1 MVPEA
6 CFFLQESL
14 CLQGEAAQGAVTTKG
29 EGAMAFL
36 TEPAERYQASYLE
49 ALQEFQ
55 AEGRHLEPPLEE
67 IAADFARFVQH
78 LRELADHTK
87 LKPGWVP
94 GSDFWLIDGSD
105 YIGSA
110 VNIASRVADAATAGQ
125 ILLTATT
132 TQRIEAHGI
141 AAQEVGARLLRGVD
155 EPVNLYRVV
164 EVREE
169 RDPMCGKIVAMDG
182 ALRLANVDGE
192 IFFCSQE
199 CLVAYLDPS
208 PTDSDARH

>member
-1 MVPEA
+1 M
-6 CFFLQESL
+6 
-14 CLQGEAAQGAVTTKG
+14 QGEAAQGAVTTKD

-36 TEPAERYQASYLE
+36 TEPSERYQASYLE

-105 YIGSA
+105 YIGRLSLRHEL
-110 VNIASRVADAATAGQ
+110 NEHLLQMGGHIGYEIRPSRRRQGYGKLILKYGLDRAKTFGLERV
-125 ILLTATT
+125 LLTCDEDNLGS
-132 TQRIEAHGI
+132 RKIIESQGGMLENI
-141 AAQEVGARLLRGVD
+141 IELERW
-155 EPVNLYRVV
+155 PVPVCRYWISL
-164 EVREE
+164 
-169 RDPMCGKIVAMDG
+169 
-182 ALRLANVDGE
+182 
-192 IFFCSQE
+192 
-199 CLVAYLDPS
+199 
-208 PTDSDARH
+208 